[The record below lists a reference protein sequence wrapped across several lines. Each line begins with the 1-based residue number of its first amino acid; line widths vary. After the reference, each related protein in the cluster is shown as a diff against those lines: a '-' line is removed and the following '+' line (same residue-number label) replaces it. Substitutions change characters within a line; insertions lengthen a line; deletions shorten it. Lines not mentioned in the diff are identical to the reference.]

1 MSHVPTQ
8 AAFTSMDGGPY
19 IVRTPVWCTVVRG
32 FTVFFAFIIMVLAGL
47 LMHGYVMTPNAFA
60 LVCVSFSSAWWS
72 QDPSPPS
79 KGTTR
84 LTQIRPP
91 RAFSQLSS

>member
-8 AAFTSMDGGPY
+8 AAFTSMDSGPY

-47 LMHGYVMTPNAFA
+47 LMHGYVMSANAFA
-60 LVCVSFSSAWWS
+60 LVCVSFSSAGCPKTPLPLL
-72 QDPSPPS
+72 QEPPDS
-79 KGTTR
+79 
-84 LTQIRPP
+84 LVFNP
-91 RAFSQLSS
+91 